1 MEIDLKDKNILV
13 TGASRGIGKAIAEE
27 MGKAGARVAVHY
39 ARSKK
44 EAEKVA
50 TEIGNNSK
58 IFGANLENPEECEKL
73 FADVVKEFGHIDVLV
88 NNAGVAIISP
98 LESKKWI
105 EDWDRTMAINLRSTG
120 IISRLAIQHFRTRG
134 GGKIINIASRAAY
147 RGDTA
152 EYLAYAASKGGIVSL
167 TKSIARGFGKDN
179 IVCFVLAPGWVRT
192 DMAKEAMDQDE
203 YGEEFIMQGIALNRL
218 TEPRDIAPIATLLA
232 SGLADHATGT
242 TIDIN
247 AASYVH

>member
-1 MEIDLKDKNILV
+1 MKIDLKNKNILV

-27 MGKAGARVAVHY
+27 LGKVGARVAVHY
-39 ARSKK
+39 GNNKE
-44 EAEKVA
+44 EAEKIA
-50 TEIGNNSK
+50 EKIGNNSK
-58 IFGANLENPEECEKL
+58 AFRANLEKPEECKKL
-73 FADVVKEFGHIDVLV
+73 FENIIEEFGYIDVLV
-88 NNAGVAIISP
+88 NNAGVAIMTS
-98 LESKKWI
+98 LESENWV
-105 EDWDRTMAINLRSTG
+105 EEWDKTLAINLRSVG
-120 IISRLAIQHFRTRG
+120 ILCRLAIQHFRTRG

-152 EYLAYAASKGGIVSL
+152 EFLAYAASKGGVVALS
-167 TKSIARGFGKDN
+167 KSIARDFGKDN

-192 DMAKEAMDQDE
+192 DMAKESLEE
-203 YGEEFIMQGIALNRL
+203 YGEDFILKGIALNRL
-218 TEPRDIAPIATLLA
+218 TEPRDIAPIAVLLA